1 MSSVAIRAVK
11 FGTSDRAGSVPTL
24 TSSSKVVL
32 VRSLVQMVADFD
44 DRVVWNDA
52 EMLKLKSSLKNLP
65 PNISDDIF
73 KSIFVN
79 KAKNRGSVSLFH
91 PDTEI
96 NLKIGEVI
104 SGLTSDGLFTISPK
118 EPSAKLCSGA
128 FSAFSA

>member
-32 VRSLVQMVADFD
+32 VRRLVQKVADFD

-79 KAKNRGSVSLFH
+79 KAKNRGSVNLFH
-91 PDTEI
+91 LVAEI
-96 NLKIGEVI
+96 FFFSFFFFFL
-104 SGLTSDGLFTISPK
+104 L
-118 EPSAKLCSGA
+118 EPQTA
-128 FSAFSA
+128 